1 MALKNS
7 GYDNVFNISGSY
19 LGISFYE
26 YFNDQITKRD
36 KIVTEYNFN

>member
-7 GYDNVFNISGSY
+7 GYENVINISGSY
-19 LGISFYE
+19 LGISNYE
-26 YFNDQITKRD
+26 YFNDQITGRS